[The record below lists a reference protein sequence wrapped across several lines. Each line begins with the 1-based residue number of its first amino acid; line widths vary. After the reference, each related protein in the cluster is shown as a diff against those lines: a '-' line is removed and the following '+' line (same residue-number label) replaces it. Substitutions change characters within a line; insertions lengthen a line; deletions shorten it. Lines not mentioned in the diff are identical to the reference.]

1 MSNSHILLDRAK
13 AGQLNPNM
21 LGVDASLAVAV
32 YFRLPRYVYFA
43 RLDRIEINE
52 QRCSVIKAMCVFL
65 SEGGVLLCAT
75 HDGALFEL
83 FDKEQSGRPQ
93 RHNTGLRR
101 NKR

>member
-43 RLDRIEINE
+43 RLDRLEINDE
-52 QRCSVIKAMCVFL
+52 RVTIKYDNRADEIPFV
-65 SEGGVLLCAT
+65 EKV
-75 HDGALFEL
+75 
-83 FDKEQSGRPQ
+83 SGR
-93 RHNTGLRR
+93 H
-101 NKR
+101 